1 MAETNNVD
9 IASIMNMV
17 ATSLHMA
24 ETNNVDIASIMNMV
38 ATLSPEGSGAR
49 KDVIIEPAAP
59 APAPV
64 SEPLHMA
71 ETNNVDIASIMNMVA
86 TLSPEGSGARKDVII
101 EPAAPA
107 PAPVSEPAPSASPV
121 RAATVR
127 TLGSAGSLTADDVA
141 EGPVAGRRAEASPE
155 ELAARHKRIVAALAV
170 ELGQP
175 AARIQSV
182 IDLIDEGATIPFI
195 ARYRK
200 EATGGMDD
208 VALRTLDDRL
218 SYLRNL
224 EQRKSDVIAVIDA
237 QGKLTEELRASI
249 EEAPT
254 LQRVEDL
261 YKPYRKK
268 RAPRASKARDAGL
281 EPLAN
286 LILMQPAQGEDPLT
300 AAAEYVNVEGGFA
313 TAEAVPRRRRRL
325 RVRAISLPSS
335 WRRTPRTRRTCAST
349 RIRRPPSSPRRS
361 MRTKR
366 RRTSPIT
373 SFPRRLV
380 PFLTIASSPLTA
392 AELVAEDPE
401 NTADLRE
408 YTHKTAAIE
417 SEAIDADEKTP
428 YEPDYEFSEAAR
440 SIPNHRILAINRGER
455 EGKLR
460 VRVRVDGARASCAC
474 ACAWTVR
481 PRPSASR
488 AATRVAVGRSHPSST
503 PPSPMVTSVSW
514 PLRSS
519 ASCASTSPCAPR
531 PTPSRSLP
539 RTPRACCSSARC
551 AVRV

>member
-1 MAETNNVD
+1 
-9 IASIMNMV
+9 
-17 ATSLHMA
+17 
-24 ETNNVDIASIMNMV
+24 
-38 ATLSPEGSGAR
+38 
-49 KDVIIEPAAP
+49 
-59 APAPV
+59 
-64 SEPLHMA
+64 MA

-107 PAPVSEPAPSASPV
+107 PAPVSEPAPSAAPV

-141 EGPVAGRRAEASPE
+141 DAPATGRRAETSPE
-155 ELAARHKRIVAALAV
+155 ELAARHKRIVAALAS
-170 ELGQP
+170 ELNQP
-175 AARIQSV
+175 AARIESV
-182 IDLIDEGATIPFI
+182 ISLIDEGATIPFI

-249 EEAPT
+249 EEAST

-268 RAPRASKARDAGL
+268 RATRASKARDAGL

-286 LILMQPAQGEDPLT
+286 LILMQPAQGAEPLV
-300 AAAEYVNVEGGFA
+300 AAAEYVNAEGGFA
-313 TAEAVPRRRRRL
+313 TAEAALAGARDIV
-325 RVRAISLPSS
+325 
-335 WRRTPRTRRTCAST
+335 
-349 RIRRPPSSPRRS
+349 
-361 MRTKR
+361 
-366 RRTSPIT
+366 
-373 SFPRRLV
+373 
-380 PFLTIASSPLTA
+380 

-428 YEPDYEFSEAAR
+428 YEPYYEFSEAAR

-460 VRVRVDGARASCAC
+460 VRVRVDGEAAAERLQSRYPRRRGPFASELNAAIADGYKRLMAPSLERELRVDLTMRAQADAIKVFAKNTEGLLQQRPVRGARVIALDPGIVPAARSRCSTSTANC
-474 ACAWTVR
+474 STTRFCI
-481 PRPSASR
+481 PRRRVATSRAPSASFCASPANTASTPSWWATARR
-488 AATRVAVGRSHPSST
+488 AARPRRSCPPSSPSP
-503 PPSPMVTSVSW
+503 PPSCV
-514 PLRSS
+514 
-519 ASCASTSPCAPR
+519 
-531 PTPSRSLP
+531 TPSSMRRVPLCTRLPSWRARST
-539 RTPRACCSSARC
+539 RTST
-551 AVRV
+551 

>member
-1 MAETNNVD
+1 
-9 IASIMNMV
+9 
-17 ATSLHMA
+17 MA

-64 SEPLHMA
+64 S
-71 ETNNVDIASIMNMVA
+71 D
-86 TLSPEGSGARKDVII
+86 
-101 EPAAPA
+101 
-107 PAPVSEPAPSASPV
+107 PAPSVAPV

-141 EGPVAGRRAEASPE
+141 DAPATGRRAETSPE
-155 ELAARHKRIVAALAV
+155 ELAARHKRIVAALAS
-170 ELGQP
+170 ELNQP
-175 AARIQSV
+175 AARIESV
-182 IDLIDEGATIPFI
+182 ISLIDEGATIPFI

-224 EQRKSDVIAVIDA
+224 EQRKSDVIAAIDA

-249 EEAPT
+249 EEAST

-268 RAPRASKARDAGL
+268 RATRASKARDAGL

-286 LILMQPAQGEDPLT
+286 LILMQPAQGAEPLV
-300 AAAEYVNVEGGFA
+300 AAAEYVNAEGGFA
-313 TAEAVPRRRRRL
+313 TAEAALAGARDIV
-325 RVRAISLPSS
+325 
-335 WRRTPRTRRTCAST
+335 
-349 RIRRPPSSPRRS
+349 
-361 MRTKR
+361 
-366 RRTSPIT
+366 
-373 SFPRRLV
+373 
-380 PFLTIASSPLTA
+380 

-428 YEPDYEFSEAAR
+428 YEPYYEFSEAAR

-460 VRVRVDGARASCAC
+460 VRVRVDGEAAAERLQ
-474 ACAWTVR
+474 
-481 PRPSASR
+481 SR
-488 AATRVAVGRSHPSST
+488 YRVAVGRSHPSST
-503 PPSPMVTSVSW
+503 PPSPMATSVSW
-514 PLRSS
+514 PPRSS
-519 ASCASTSPCAPR
+519 ASFASTSPCAPR

-551 AVRV
+551 AARE